1 MTNPITMAIEGACV
15 SGGKEVEDLRG
26 GELLALERFRNGAA
40 KEQDWQILS
49 VMTAISA
56 LMGYEGI
63 GIEALRLIAKS
74 NATTERAK
82 QNRVDIYFAK
92 EKS

>member
-1 MTNPITMAIEGACV
+1 MESRYWPGTKILKSHGNDFDWRKRV
-15 SGGKEVEDLRG
+15 SS
-26 GELLALERFRNGAA
+26 
-40 KEQDWQILS
+40 LS
-49 VMTAISA
+49 DNKS
-56 LMGYEGI
+56 
-63 GIEALRLIAKS
+63 LIAKS